1 MKKIVVVFSDAAYQR
16 IIAAGGKRVRGSIAM
31 ITPEEFEFK
40 AGAKPGPRPPRPY
53 RTLNMKHGKAT
64 IAQDRMRIYVMVK
77 TEEED
82 HPVDI
87 ICEETDQAVD
97 FFTAN

>member
-1 MKKIVVVFSDAAYQR
+1 
-16 IIAAGGKRVRGSIAM
+16 
-31 ITPEEFEFK
+31 
-40 AGAKPGPRPPRPY
+40 
-53 RTLNMKHGKAT
+53 MKHGKAT

-77 TEEED
+77 TEED